1 LKSTDLDSAAMSS
14 RQRLTFAAIAV
25 AIAVIAIVVAVAGG
39 GSDDGSGTNASAPA
53 TATATATASAEA
65 TATAETGGAKA
76 EPQGTRIVVKGGQP
90 VGGVQKIK
98 VSQGDDIVFSV
109 KSDTADEVHVHGFDF
124 HKDVEAGGTVR
135 FDFPAK
141 ITGVFEVELEAA
153 KVQLAQLTVEP

>member
-1 LKSTDLDSAAMSS
+1 MSS

-39 GSDDGSGTNASAPA
+39 GSDDGSGTKASAP
-53 TATATATASAEA
+53 ATATATASAEA